1 MTVSNRI
8 LIRVDVKNKPEESF
22 QPRKRFG
29 QNFLVDQNVAQKI
42 IRAID
47 PKAED
52 VIIEIGPGLG
62 MLTQYLLPKCKKL
75 IAVELDC
82 RLAQRLRERFAD
94 ARSFHLIQGDF
105 LEVDLSVLA
114 EQEGPLRII
123 GNIPYQITS
132 PVIFK
137 AIDARG
143 GLRDMILMVQREVA
157 ERVVAQPGSKDYGT
171 LSIFSQVYAR
181 PEILF
186 SVSRNVFRPRPEVE
200 SALVRWDFT
209 AGLRFPIR
217 DEATFR
223 GLVRGVF
230 RYRRKMLR
238 NALREIPE
246 LEIDVEHIHVAL
258 ERRPEELSVAEWVAL
273 SQCIHLKSVSCDDG
287 RARPKRDR

>member
-1 MTVSNRI
+1 V
-8 LIRVDVKNKPEESF
+8 VKQLNPEERF
-22 QPRKRFG
+22 RPRKRFG
-29 QNFLVDQNVAQKI
+29 QNFLIDPNVAQKI

-47 PKAED
+47 PKAEE
-52 VIIEIGPGLG
+52 VILEIGPGLG
-62 MLTQYLLPKCKKL
+62 MLTQFLLPKCKKL
-75 IAVELDC
+75 IAVELDR
-82 RLAQRLRERFAD
+82 RLAQRLRERFAE
-94 ARSFHLIQGDF
+94 ARNFHLIEGDF
-105 LEVDLSVLA
+105 LQVDLGALA
-114 EQEGPLRII
+114 EQEGRLRLL

-132 PVIFK
+132 PVMFK

-143 GLRDMILMVQREVA
+143 GLGDMILLIQREVA
-157 ERVVAQPGSKDYGT
+157 QRVVARPGSKDYGI

-186 SVSRNVFRPRPEVE
+186 TVSRNVFRPRPEVE

-209 AGLRFPIR
+209 ARPLFPLR

-223 GLVRGVF
+223 KLVKGVF

-246 LEIDVEHIHVAL
+246 LEIDIEHLAIDL

-273 SQCIHLKSVSCDDG
+273 SQGL
-287 RARPKRDR
+287 